1 MRIASMNSVVKN
13 YSVVIDTMEE
23 VYHRTYDDYGLRA
36 NGILSALEKF
46 KIYFGIK
53 LVHHLFGP
61 AEETSKVQ
69 QA

>member
-23 VYHRTYDDYGLRA
+23 VYHRTHGDYGLRA

-46 KIYFGIK
+46 KIYIGIK
-53 LVHHLFGP
+53 LVLHLFGP